1 MMTQRQ
7 TTARF
12 ISICA
17 LAAAA
22 ALTGCASVK
31 NAPVTVASAVAQN
44 ADLATF
50 YKLAQQA
57 GLNDVLTGAAPVTI
71 FAPTNEAFQGVP
83 AATLDKLAKDPAQ
96 LKALLSYHIIPGN
109 VLAAD
114 IKENTT
120 LTTLSGVKLGVSKA
134 GDFVTVDDGMVS
146 EADIK
151 TSNGIIHKID
161 RVLTPPTPK
170 K

>member
-1 MMTQRQ
+1 MTQRQ

-22 ALTGCASVK
+22 ALSGCASVQ

-50 YKLAQQA
+50 YKLAEQA
-57 GLNDVLTGAAPVTI
+57 GLNDVLSGASPVTV
-71 FAPTNEAFQGVP
+71 FAPTNEAFQSVP

-96 LKALLSYHIIPGN
+96 LKALLSYHMIPGN

-134 GDFVTVDDGMVS
+134 GDFVSVDDGMVS
-146 EADIK
+146 QADIK
-151 TSNGIIHKID
+151 TSNGIIHQMD
-161 RVLTPPTPK
+161 RVLTPPAVK

>member
-1 MMTQRQ
+1 MTQRQ

-22 ALTGCASVK
+22 ALSGCASVQ

-50 YKLAQQA
+50 YKLAEQA
-57 GLNDVLTGAAPVTI
+57 GLNDVLSGASPVTV
-71 FAPTNEAFQGVP
+71 FAPTNEAFQSVP

-96 LKALLSYHIIPGN
+96 LKALLSYHMIPGN

-120 LTTLSGVKLGVSKA
+120 LTTLSGVKLGVFKA

-146 EADIK
+146 QADIK

-161 RVLTPPTPK
+161 RVLTPPAVK

>member
-1 MMTQRQ
+1 MTQRQ

-22 ALTGCASVK
+22 ALSGCASVQ

-50 YKLAQQA
+50 YKLAEQA
-57 GLNDVLTGAAPVTI
+57 GLNDVLSGASPVTV
-71 FAPTNEAFQGVP
+71 FAPTNEAFQSVP

-96 LKALLSYHIIPGN
+96 LKALLSYHMIPGN

-146 EADIK
+146 QADIK
-151 TSNGIIHKID
+151 TSNGVIHKID
-161 RVLTPPTPK
+161 RVLTPPAVK